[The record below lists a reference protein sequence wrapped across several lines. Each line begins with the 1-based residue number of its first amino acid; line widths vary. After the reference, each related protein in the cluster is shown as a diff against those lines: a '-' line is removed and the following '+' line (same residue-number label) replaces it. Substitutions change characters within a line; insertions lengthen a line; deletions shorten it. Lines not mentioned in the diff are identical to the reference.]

1 MEFKAV
7 RKITQFSYVIP
18 VTEQDIKEFKE
29 TGIIKCKGFSNFR
42 VSISDSDK
50 YNNKSPKLGDVIA
63 INPKDKTDQW
73 LIEKQFYEDSH
84 VTDIEIFGIQPVTIK
99 L

>member
-18 VTEQDIKEFKE
+18 VTEEDIKEFKE

-42 VSISDSDK
+42 VSISNSDK
-50 YNNKSPKLGDVIA
+50 YNNKSPKLGDVI
-63 INPKDKTDQW
+63 
-73 LIEKQFYEDSH
+73 EKRVFEDSH
-84 VTDIEIFGIQPVTIK
+84 VTDIELFGIQPIIIN
-99 L
+99 

>member
-18 VTEQDIKEFKE
+18 VTEEDIKEFKE

-50 YNNKSPKLGDVIA
+50 YNNKSPKLVDVIA
-63 INPKDKTDQW
+63 INPKDKTYQW
-73 LIEKQFYEDSH
+73 LIEKQVFEDSH
-84 VTDIEIFGIQPVTIK
+84 ITDIKLFGIQPIIIN
-99 L
+99 